1 MNPFV
6 YIPCPSCGAMNRAR
20 VEKLGGRPVCAKCK
34 TRLELGKPVSIS
46 AVQFGKVVLES
57 GLPVL
62 VDFWAP
68 WCAPCR
74 SMAPVLESVAQNNAG
89 GVVVAKLDTDQNPD
103 LSARFGIRGVP
114 TLILFQDGRE
124 VSRQTGA
131 VPLQSIEAM
140 IRQSMS

>member
-20 VEKLGGRPVCAKCK
+20 VEKLGGKPVCAKCK
-34 TRLELGKPVSIS
+34 TRLELNKPVSVS
-46 AVQFGKVVLES
+46 AAQFDKVVMES

-68 WCAPCR
+68 WCGPCR
-74 SMAPVLESVAQNNAG
+74 SMAPALENVARNNAG
-89 GVVVAKLDTDQNPD
+89 GLLVAKLDTDQSPQ
-103 LSARFGIRGVP
+103 LSERFGIRGVP

-124 VSRQTGA
+124 VSRQVGA
-131 VPLQSIEAM
+131 VPVQTIENM

>member
-1 MNPFV
+1 VNPFV
-6 YIPCPSCGAMNRAR
+6 YIPCPSCGTMNRAR
-20 VEKLGGRPVCAKCK
+20 VERLGGRPVCAKCK
-34 TRLELGKPVSIS
+34 KRLDLDKPVPVSS
-46 AVQFGKVVLES
+46 SQFQKVVMES

-68 WCAPCR
+68 WCGPCR
-74 SMAPVLESVAQNNAG
+74 SMAPVLEALAQRNAG
-89 GVVVAKLDTDQNPD
+89 GLVVAKLDTDQNPE

-131 VPLQSIEAM
+131 VPLPNIEAM